1 MRETERESG
10 KFPSCGYGVMGLCC
24 SSCLLGP
31 CRITPF
37 ERDSAKVPCGD
48 NADIVVAKN
57 LLRLVGVEAASG
69 LKNLN
74 ERLRK
79 LGSSVSSRPTGKVSA
94 DVKLKDIAEKYGVA
108 PRVTAKRFIHY
119 LMEESERLLYPL
131 PDSENPSTLLSS
143 LYPEG
148 PFPHIHRNVLLPNS
162 LTSLI
167 FETLSNEQKESI
179 PVEGILWRCLR
190 TSMLTF
196 ICEELCRDIDY
207 LNNGKWL
214 RETEG
219 EALDVLEHL
228 PPNPLPVVV
237 YLSRDESPH
246 KESMSRTA
254 GELKQAVEGNL
265 LHVRIRDI
273 NMLPHIARR
282 FFQEWS
288 LSAAEVGAIAVAFS
302 QSAASALGAL
312 VFGFTVISFP
322 PLPIHGSE
330 VVEKFLREDLQE
342 KLGSVYLPPRAG
354 EVLPVILELLRGRA

>member
-179 PVEGILWRCLR
+179 
-190 TSMLTF
+190 
-196 ICEELCRDIDY
+196 
-207 LNNGKWL
+207 
-214 RETEG
+214 
-219 EALDVLEHL
+219 
-228 PPNPLPVVV
+228 
-237 YLSRDESPH
+237 
-246 KESMSRTA
+246 
-254 GELKQAVEGNL
+254 
-265 LHVRIRDI
+265 
-273 NMLPHIARR
+273 
-282 FFQEWS
+282 
-288 LSAAEVGAIAVAFS
+288 
-302 QSAASALGAL
+302 
-312 VFGFTVISFP
+312 
-322 PLPIHGSE
+322 
-330 VVEKFLREDLQE
+330 
-342 KLGSVYLPPRAG
+342 
-354 EVLPVILELLRGRA
+354 